1 MKTAKG
7 KAAALTYDEGQLAHL
22 RDIHCELVRTEMLNY
37 GQGGSIWRRLHGVVA
52 DTPVS
57 PLLRMTADAFG
68 IHGVN
73 PSPEH
78 LDYLWRKLGCHLASG
93 INENDSELFE
103 QLAVVLRA
111 RKANRPIHSI
121 TAKELKM
128 RRTRGRKPKIFDL
141 SRAFPLAL
149 LAVTM
154 KRSRDHAPDGEFT
167 DIKISR
173 SELLRAIQ
181 AEQRKSGLRKPPQIS
196 QTELSRQIAEYKF
209 QPFMAEKP
217 IARKSAKIG

>member
-1 MKTAKG
+1 MKKNAKP
-7 KAAALTYDEGQLAHL
+7 KTPPRYDEAELVL
-22 RDIHCELVRTEMLNY
+22 IREIHCELVRTEMLNY

-57 PLLRMTADAFG
+57 PLLRMTDDAFG
-68 IHGVN
+68 VHGVN

-128 RRTRGRKPKIFDL
+128 NRTRGRKPKSFDL

-149 LAVTM
+149 LGVTM

-181 AEQRKSGLRKPPQIS
+181 EEQRKSGVSEAPKTS
-196 QTELSRQIAEYKF
+196 ETELSRWIAHYKF
-209 QPFMAEKP
+209 QPFMAEQP
-217 IARKSAKIG
+217 IARKGAKIG